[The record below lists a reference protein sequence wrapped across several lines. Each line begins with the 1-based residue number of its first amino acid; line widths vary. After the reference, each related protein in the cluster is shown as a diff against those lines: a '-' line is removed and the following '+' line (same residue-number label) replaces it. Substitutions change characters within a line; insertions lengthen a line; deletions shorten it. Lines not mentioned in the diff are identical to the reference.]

1 MSLPTRN
8 QRENK
13 RMSVALLLALLSGL
27 AQSSS
32 NISNSITVASCRA
45 ACLHVFTA
53 PMEDRDAKCRKNS
66 DCFMCW
72 NSCGILRHQM
82 DAWTTMC
89 KDHTVCFP
97 GCQIACG
104 FYLDGPPHKR
114 GVPVPPSDTPPVPLP
129 AYLPAPRVSGRSQ
142 VTWASPDW
150 SGSGAPTPGD
160 DVMYVLLKDSGS
172 GWREILQTS
181 ATEATLPEEP
191 EAPKARLRLLAV
203 TQEGLVA
210 ASEGQVEMA
219 SQGRRG
225 QAYTYNM
232 EAFRAEPPLAL
243 PNRDIVGHSDSRPNG
258 RYEEVPETH
267 GATREFLSDASTAY
281 SHEYP
286 NQATE
291 IVSLDPTWTIEVLEV
306 HPGPLA
312 EVSVGWSPRGSGG
325 VEYLV
330 SWVEE
335 SGSVSGHLL
344 TDQVTSELSLWPGQ
358 GYYVQVELIDSQGN
372 PVLRSLATPV
382 RFTKSSTEADEHTET
397 IAEAEHPYLP
407 TTDVTMLTHT
417 APAEVRIWE
426 PSTEETDRITSAAGI
441 RIRSSTEDTD
451 WSTDMSTDPTDAHDA
466 EDANLVH
473 RHVELLK
480 NHQNVSTEEKDEY
493 ISQILQERTYEIV
506 NTRTSTDLAQREEA
520 VLPEVSAKEI
530 QTDDATDRVSEI
542 LIWCAG
548 VGIGMLLVLTLC
560 SMVIWLLGRCRRGGP
575 RNEECLEEGLSSLRS
590 SFRSGAAKQNQRNP
604 TTSWTFENF
613 CSTER
618 KPNLVNAR
626 KESVPSGIDNASLV
640 ENYVIML
647 ESPANGSEANR

>member
-1 MSLPTRN
+1 M
-8 QRENK
+8 
-13 RMSVALLLALLSGL
+13 
-27 AQSSS
+27 
-32 NISNSITVASCRA
+32 
-45 ACLHVFTA
+45 
-53 PMEDRDAKCRKNS
+53 
-66 DCFMCW
+66 
-72 NSCGILRHQM
+72 
-82 DAWTTMC
+82 
-89 KDHTVCFP
+89 
-97 GCQIACG
+97 
-104 FYLDGPPHKR
+104 
-114 GVPVPPSDTPPVPLP
+114 
-129 AYLPAPRVSGRSQ
+129 
-142 VTWASPDW
+142 
-150 SGSGAPTPGD
+150 
-160 DVMYVLLKDSGS
+160 
-172 GWREILQTS
+172 
-181 ATEATLPEEP
+181 
-191 EAPKARLRLLAV
+191 
-203 TQEGLVA
+203 
-210 ASEGQVEMA
+210 
-219 SQGRRG
+219 
-225 QAYTYNM
+225 
-232 EAFRAEPPLAL
+232 
-243 PNRDIVGHSDSRPNG
+243 
-258 RYEEVPETH
+258 
-267 GATREFLSDASTAY
+267 
-281 SHEYP
+281 
-286 NQATE
+286 
-291 IVSLDPTWTIEVLEV
+291 
-306 HPGPLA
+306 
-312 EVSVGWSPRGSGG
+312 
-325 VEYLV
+325 
-330 SWVEE
+330 
-335 SGSVSGHLL
+335 
-344 TDQVTSELSLWPGQ
+344 
-358 GYYVQVELIDSQGN
+358 IDSQGN

-466 EDANLVH
+466 EEANLVH